1 MIIQPTVSICCITY
15 NHENF
20 IGQAIESFLMQKT
33 SFPIEILIHDDASTD
48 KTADIIREYEL
59 KYPDIIKPIYQ
70 TENQYSKGVSI
81 SATYQYPRALGK
93 YIALCEGDD
102 YWTDSLKLQK
112 QVDFLEG
119 NEEYGLIHTNN
130 YVLYNGSGKIILNKT
145 KTKYDVKDG
154 YVFEKI
160 LTGDLSITTC
170 TVLAKSSIL
179 LNLPD
184 LDLINNPNNLQG
196 DLPRWLSLSNQ
207 SKVKYLGEPT
217 AVYRHNRGSASMST
231 SILGK
236 IKFQESS
243 KRLRKE
249 FAERYNVNIKVYERV
264 CAMYHRVILEKAF
277 LNKDIELYEETIKK
291 IIDIKL
297 KDYIKYYYIKNNF
310 FYLLMKLPLY
320 IVNVIRNMKTNLLN
334 ENI

>member
-1 MIIQPTVSICCITY
+1 MGNPLVSVCMITY
-15 NHENF
+15 NHEF
-20 IGQAIESFLMQKT
+20 YIREAIEAVLMQKT
-33 SFPIEILIHDDASTD
+33 NFPIELIVGEDCSTD
-48 KTADIIREYEL
+48 NTRKIVREYEK
-59 KYPDIIKPIYQ
+59 KYPAIIV
-70 TENQYSKGVSI
+70 G
-81 SATYQYPRALGK
+81 QYPETNRGMMENFTTVLQSARGK

-102 YWTDSLKLQK
+102 YWTDPLKLQK

-145 KTKYDVKDG
+145 KSKYDIKDG

-160 LTGDLSITTC
+160 LTGELSITTC

-184 LDLINNPNNLQG
+184 LDLINNSNNLQG

-207 SKVKYLGEPT
+207 SKVKYLDEPT
-217 AVYRHNRGSASMST
+217 AVYRHNRGSASK
-231 SILGK
+231 SIYRLGK

-249 FAERYNVNIKVYERV
+249 FAERYNVNNKVYERV

-277 LNKDIELYEETIKK
+277 LKKDIELYEETFKK
-291 IIDIKL
+291 IFDIKL

-310 FYLLMKLPLY
+310 FYLLMNLLLNF
-320 IVNVIRNMKTNLLN
+320 VNVIRKVKTHLLN